1 MDSLSALRNT
11 NIGRAVPDGWPLSRA
26 VGWAGLG
33 IGVAEVLAPRVVGA
47 VAGLERGTTTSLAV
61 RAKGLSDVLLGL
73 GILLRPRR
81 PGPMWARVATDVIG
95 LGLLAWSV
103 RGRHTAQARGIASLV
118 ASAGALAVDAFA
130 AREITR
136 AQEEAAP
143 PVMFSVTI
151 NRPPAEVYAFFRRL
165 ENLPLF
171 MDYLDSVE
179 QHGSRSHWVARLP
192 LAGTVS
198 WDAELVT
205 DLPGERLAWQ
215 TVAGSTF
222 AHRGNVTFAQ
232 RPGGTGTEVR
242 VEMEVELPGVDGSA
256 TLAKLLTRAQ
266 IKGDLRRL
274 KQVLETGEVLFS
286 DATSHPHR
294 PHPAQPS
301 RDGTAFAR
309 ARATESRHAHRKG
322 GMP

>member
-1 MDSLSALRNT
+1 MDSLSALRNI
-11 NIGRAVPDGWPLSRA
+11 NAGRDVPDGFVLSRA
-26 VGWAGLG
+26 VGWTSVGMG
-33 IGVAEVLAPRVVGA
+33 IAELLVPRA
-47 VAGLERGTTTSLAV
+47 VSSIAGLEPTTGASLGV
-61 RAKGLSDVLLGL
+61 RTKGFGDLALGL

-81 PGPMWARVATDVIG
+81 PMPMWARVATDAIG
-95 LGLLAWSV
+95 LGLLAWAV
-103 RGRHTAQARGIASLV
+103 RGDKSHRARGIASLV
-118 ASAGALAVDAFA
+118 ASVSTLALDAYA
-130 AREITR
+130 TQKVTA
-136 AQEEAAP
+136 AQETAAS

-151 NRPPAEVYAFFRRL
+151 NKPPAEVYAFFRRL

-171 MDYLDSVE
+171 MDYLESVE
-179 QHGSRSHWVARLP
+179 QKGTRSHWIAKMPVG
-192 LAGTVS
+192 GTVS

-222 AHRGNVTFAQ
+222 AHRGNVTFAS

-256 TLAKLLTRAQ
+256 TLAKLLTKPQ

-286 DATSHPHR
+286 DASSHR
-294 PHPAQPS
+294 GPHPAQPS
-301 RDGTAFAR
+301 TEGTSFAR
-309 ARATESRHAHRKG
+309 ARATESRQAHRKG
-322 GMP
+322 VVR